1 MPNDHPDTQAGE
13 PIVTRR
19 ESVRAAAIAA
29 LAAGLGV
36 PSVVSGAPA
45 VGRIQVKFYKAL
57 ADGGALVGTVDLG
70 DAVSQFLGSAA
81 GTRGYLKWYDGTQE
95 IASLAAPRFCCIK
108 LTP

>member
-1 MPNDHPDTQAGE
+1 MSNLDTQQQPHE

-36 PSVVSGAPA
+36 PSAASGAPG
-45 VGRIQVKFYKAL
+45 VGRIQIKFYRAL
-57 ADGGALVGTVDLG
+57 ADGGALVGTADLS

-95 IASLAAPRFCCIK
+95 IANLAAPRFCCVK
-108 LTP
+108 LSP